1 MWAPQIIP
9 NSTILVLKPMVTWGF
24 PMTSENNFWRST
36 TFHRPLHIPSRL
48 RPSHLGLLAADDDF
62 AAVAVLLN
70 HLLPVVDIINLLPLQ
85 ALDSPGVKLI
95 GICIRHWNQHT
106 HTHTCIYIYM
116 QPYNYIYIWYMY
128 SIFVCLYVYFHV
140 YVFYVYNIYKLYAHI
155 SCDIITIDSMVELNV
170 LPRHP
175 VTHWGAVRAVE
186 ARAFRSPLPFGS
198 PIVQDLQVC
207 GQRHPGWMSFRI
219 PKWLFSGSMSISW
232 GRWGRGNYVK
242 YSYNILCN

>member
-48 RPSHLGLLAADDDF
+48 RPSHLGLLAANDDF

-85 ALDSPGVKLI
+85 ALDSPGVKANRYL
-95 GICIRHWNQHT
+95 HSPLKSTHAHT
-106 HTHTCIYIYM
+106 HMYIYIYM
-116 QPYNYIYIWYMY
+116 QPYNYIYIYIWYMY

-140 YVFYVYNIYKLYAHI
+140 YVFYVYNIYKLYTHL
-155 SCDIITIDSMVELNV
+155 SCDIINDWFYGWIECSPPDIQW
-170 LPRHP
+170 RI
-175 VTHWGAVRAVE
+175 GAR
-186 ARAFRSPLPFGS
+186 
-198 PIVQDLQVC
+198 
-207 GQRHPGWMSFRI
+207 
-219 PKWLFSGSMSISW
+219 
-232 GRWGRGNYVK
+232 
-242 YSYNILCN
+242 